1 MIYKSPSNIA
11 LIKYMG
17 KTADGAPVNSSLS
30 YTLKNLVSGVELEPV
45 EQPADLWEPL
55 RGEEWQTLSM
65 NMKEQE
71 RFLSFFQ
78 KLKKL
83 FNLKS
88 CFKVRSGNNF
98 PKSSGAASSASSFSA
113 LTKAVY
119 QQAVKE
125 GRTEPLGDEQL
136 ALISRGGSGSS
147 CRSFFSPWCLWDKNS
162 VRSLSFPCDT
172 LIHHL
177 ILTSD
182 REKKVSSSSAH
193 QRVQSSPYFE
203 GRSERAE
210 NRLHLLMKN
219 MKEKNWKV
227 MKQIA
232 QEEFEDMH
240 NLFES
245 SRPSFSYLTE
255 KSRKILKILDR
266 FWEEKQ
272 DGPLI
277 TMDAGPHIHLLYRP
291 DQMHLKKEMDLL
303 LRHVLCTDEF

>member
-83 FNLKS
+83 FNLKG